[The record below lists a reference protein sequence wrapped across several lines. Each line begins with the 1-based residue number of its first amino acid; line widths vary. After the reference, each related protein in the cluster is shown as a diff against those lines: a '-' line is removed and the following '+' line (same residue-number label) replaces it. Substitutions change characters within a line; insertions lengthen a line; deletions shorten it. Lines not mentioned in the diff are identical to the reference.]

1 MWATLP
7 FIENNNL
14 YKTMERPESNI
25 KAICLV
31 FIKLYLKHTE
41 QKRAGTALCKSD
53 KADIHRNFVIFQS
66 EG

>member
-1 MWATLP
+1 
-7 FIENNNL
+7 
-14 YKTMERPESNI
+14 MERPESNI